1 MTSLLIV
8 GATGLVGQ
16 SVLELAKSDPRIHSI
31 VAPTRHALPVHAKLQ
46 NPVVDFDRLP
56 HDASWWHVDAAI
68 CTLGTTM
75 RDAGSRD
82 AFRKVDFEYPVAVAN
97 HVRRHGATAFALNS
111 AMGADAGSRIFY
123 NRVKGEVEQALIA
136 LAFSSLT
143 IVRPGLI
150 GGKRP
155 KMRPAESMGMKTLLA
170 IEPLLP
176 RRYRVVPAERIA
188 RALVEAVCNAIPGVN
203 MIESERI

>member
-1 MTSLLIV
+1 MPSLLIV

-31 VAPTRHALPVHAKLQ
+31 VAPTRRALPGHAKLQ
-46 NPVVDFDRLP
+46 NPIVDFDRLP
-56 HDASWWHVDAAI
+56 HDATWWRVDAAI

-82 AFRKVDFEYPVAVAN
+82 AFRKVDFDYPVAVAN
-97 HVRRHGATAFALNS
+97 HVRRHGATTFALNS
-111 AMGADAGSRIFY
+111 AMGANAGSRIFY

-150 GGKRP
+150 RGKRP
-155 KMRPAESMGMKTLLA
+155 TVRPAELIGMKALLA

-188 RALVEAVCNAIPGVN
+188 KSLIDAVCKAMPGVN
-203 MIESERI
+203 MIESEGI

>member
-1 MTSLLIV
+1 MTRLLIV

-31 VAPTRHALPVHAKLQ
+31 VAPTRRALPPHAKLQ

-56 HDASWWHVDAAI
+56 HDAPWWRVDAAI

-75 RDAGSRD
+75 RDAGSRE
-82 AFRKVDFEYPVAVAN
+82 AFRKVDFDYPVAVAN

-111 AMGADAGSRIFY
+111 ATGANAGSRIFY
-123 NRVKGEVEQALIA
+123 NRVKGEVEQALTA
-136 LAFSSLT
+136 LDFPSLT

-155 KMRPAESMGMKTLLA
+155 TVRPAELIGMKTLLA
-170 IEPLLP
+170 IGPLLP

-188 RALVEAVCNAIPGVN
+188 KCLLDAACKAMSGINI
-203 MIESERI
+203 IESENI

>member
-1 MTSLLIV
+1 MTRLLIV

-31 VAPTRHALPVHAKLQ
+31 VAPTRRALPPHAKLQ

-56 HDASWWHVDAAI
+56 DDAPWWRVDAAI

-75 RDAGSRD
+75 RDAGSRE
-82 AFRKVDFEYPVAVAN
+82 AFRKVDFDYPVAVAN
-97 HVRRHGATAFALNS
+97 HARRHGATAFALNS

-123 NRVKGEVEQALIA
+123 TRVKGEVEQALTV
-136 LAFSSLT
+136 LDFPSLT

-155 KMRPAESMGMKTLLA
+155 AVRPAELIGMRALLA
-170 IEPLLP
+170 IGPLIP
-176 RRYRVVPAERIA
+176 RRYQVVPAERIA
-188 RALVEAVCNAIPGVN
+188 RRLIEAACNAMPGIN
-203 MIESERI
+203 IIESEAI

>member
-8 GATGLVGQ
+8 GATGLVGH
-16 SVLELAKSDPRIHSI
+16 SVLELAKSDPRVRSI
-31 VAPTRHALPVHAKLQ
+31 VAPTRRALPRHAKLQ
-46 NPVVDFDRLP
+46 NPVVDFDKLP
-56 HDASWWHVDAAI
+56 HDAPWWRVDAAI

-82 AFRKVDFEYPVAVAN
+82 AFRKVDFNYPVAVAN

-111 AMGADAGSRIFY
+111 AMGANAESRIFY
-123 NRVKGEVEQALIA
+123 NRVKGEVEQALTA
-136 LAFSSLT
+136 LNFPSLT

-150 GGKRP
+150 GGKRSTV
-155 KMRPAESMGMKTLLA
+155 RPAELIGMKTLLA
-170 IEPLLP
+170 IGLLLP

-188 RALVEAVCNAIPGVN
+188 KSLIDSACKAIPGIN
-203 MIESERI
+203 IIESENI